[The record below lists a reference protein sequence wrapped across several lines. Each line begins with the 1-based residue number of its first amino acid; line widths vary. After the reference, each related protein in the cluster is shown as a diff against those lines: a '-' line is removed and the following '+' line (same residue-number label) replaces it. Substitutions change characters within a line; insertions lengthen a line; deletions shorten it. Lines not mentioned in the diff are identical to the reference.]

1 MLKVLKK
8 SQLQTYHVAHRVLSL
23 SGDIEENR
31 VHHINTY
38 LSHSNLAVTL
48 LESWLSTLNRTA
60 LDVGGGGGCFFEILP
75 CCLFLMF
82 NQ

>member
-8 SQLQTYHVAHRVLSL
+8 LQTYHVAHGVLSL

-31 VHHINTY
+31 VHRIKTY
-38 LSHSNLAVTL
+38 LSYTNLAVTL

-60 LDVGGGGGCFFEILP
+60 LDVGGGGGCFFSRFCP
-75 CCLFLMF
+75 VVCF
-82 NQ
+82 